1 VKIAFGIATYMR
13 PRDLAEVLPAV
24 AGQVRDAGIDAVD
37 AVILVI
43 DNDPSG
49 GARELVESFADPAVQ
64 VRYVH
69 EPHPGISAAR
79 NAALDAARD
88 SDVLIFIDDD
98 ERPMAGWLSAL
109 LALYR
114 RGDAQ
119 AVVGAVVSEYE
130 IPPEQWILDGGFF
143 TRRRLVTGKRV
154 DVAATNNLLLDMA
167 FVSAIGLRFDEEF
180 GIAGGGDTMFTR
192 AFHRQGGT
200 MLWCDEAVV
209 IDVVPKSRI
218 NRQWVVM
225 RAFRSGNSWSR
236 TSVRLERAAWSRFV
250 VRLGLSAR
258 GLGRLLG
265 GGGLWLVGVLG
276 RSMRRRARAVKAM
289 ARGGGMLLGAWG
301 YTYRQYK
308 RKKSG

>member
-13 PRDLAEVLPAV
+13 PSDLADVLPAV
-24 AGQVRDAGIDAVD
+24 AGQVSEAGVDSVD

-43 DNDPSG
+43 DNDPLG
-49 GARELVESFADPAVQ
+49 GARAQVEAFSDPAVQ
-64 VRYVH
+64 VRYIH

-88 SDVLIFIDDD
+88 LDVLIFIDDD

-130 IPPEQWILDGGFF
+130 IPPERWILDGGFF
-143 TRRRLVTGKRV
+143 TRRRLVTGTRV

-167 FVSAIGLRFDEEF
+167 FVSGNNLRFDEEF

-192 AFHRQGGT
+192 TLDRLGGT

-209 IDVVPKSRI
+209 IDVVPEARI

-236 TSVRLERAAWSRFV
+236 TSVRLEASAGSRFV

-258 GLGRLLG
+258 GLGRLLA
-265 GGGLWLVGVLG
+265 GGGLWLVGALG
-276 RSMRRRARAVKAM
+276 GGMRRRARAVKAM

-301 YTYRQYK
+301 YTYRQYR

>member
-13 PRDLAEVLPAV
+13 PEDLAEVLPAV
-24 AGQVRDAGIDAVD
+24 AAQVADAEVAPTD

-43 DNDPSG
+43 DNDPAG
-49 GARELVESFADPAVQ
+49 GARAMVEAFTHPATQ
-64 VRYVH
+64 VTYIH

-79 NAALDAARD
+79 NAALDAAES

-98 ERPMAGWLSAL
+98 ERPMAGWLTAL
-109 LALYR
+109 LGVYR
-114 RGDAQ
+114 GGTAK

-130 IPPEQWILDGGFF
+130 IPPEPWILDGGFF
-143 TRRRLVTGKRV
+143 TRRRLTTGTRV

-167 FVSAIGLRFDEEF
+167 FVRSIGLRFDEEF

-192 AFHRQGGT
+192 TLDRKGGT

-209 IDVVPKSRI
+209 IDVVPASRI
-218 NRQWVVM
+218 TREWVTM

-236 TSVRLERAAWSRFV
+236 TSVRLEGGAWSRFV

-258 GLGRLLG
+258 GLGRLVAGAGLWLIGVLG
-265 GGGLWLVGVLG
+265 GGQ
-276 RSMRRRARAVKAM
+276 RRRARAVKAM

-308 RKKSG
+308 RTKA